1 MLEIDALMEALR
13 AAGINTEEG
22 LAYCAEDPEF
32 YEEMLRE
39 YVNESE
45 DRLAELR
52 RCREEQDLPSYG
64 ICAHS
69 MKSTSRMIGAGE
81 FVAFALEMEQAGK
94 NADGDAIAAK
104 HDAFLGEYTALIG
117 KLRAALG

>member
-1 MLEIDALMEALR
+1 MLEMDALMEALQ

-45 DRLAELR
+45 ERLAKLQ
-52 RCREEQDLPSYG
+52 RCCAEQDLPGYG

-69 MKSTSRMIGAGE
+69 MKSTSRMIGAGN
-81 FVAFALEMEQAGK
+81 FAAFALEMEQAGK
-94 NADGDAIAAK
+94 SEDMDAIAAK
-104 HDAFLGEYTALIG
+104 HDAFLGEYMALIG
-117 KLRAALG
+117 KLRAVLG